1 MSRWMFVSA
10 GLMVVGSIGTY
21 FGTTA
26 LQGQTSAPVVYPK
39 EMSSYREVV
48 KRALPAV
55 VSLEAKAAPFVHKA
69 PKADGPQRKPRF
81 ENPGMPDDLFRRFME
96 GMEQGEM
103 MEMPPQRSAGSG
115 FIIDPKGVIVTNF
128 HVVEGAASVEIT
140 LTDGRKYVSKQIV
153 PDRKNDLAIIRFDPK
168 GTVPFMEFGDSDAM
182 EIGDRVLAMGAPFGM
197 AGSVSQGIISAKG
210 RSGLSTN
217 RGTYEDYLQT
227 DAAINPGNSGGPLV
241 NLEGRVIGIDTAIK
255 SRSGGFQGVGL
266 AISSNLA
273 KNVVSQLMKDGVV
286 HRGYLGIKVKPL
298 SPEVASLM
306 GLKETKGL
314 ELVQVFEGTP
324 AAKAGLK
331 EGDIISSVAGKEVS
345 DARELQHVVGTLPLN
360 KPYPV
365 QLNRDGKAQTVSVV
379 ILQQPEEYGDD
390 VRTLPVNRAPQ
401 KAETFPLTAKLG
413 FEIGDLTP
421 ETAGKFGF
429 SEDTTGAVVTKV
441 DPDGVAF
448 ERLERG
454 MVITKIGDKPVTS
467 AAQARELLQ
476 KGSLEKGILLQVLT
490 NQGARARVAL
500 KAETAD
506 K

>member
-10 GLMVVGSIGTY
+10 GLMVVGSVGTY

-26 LQGQTSAPVVYPK
+26 LQGQTSTPVVYPK

-48 KRALPAV
+48 KQALPAV
-55 VSLEAKAAPFVHKA
+55 VSLEAKAAPVVHKA
-69 PKADGPQRKPRF
+69 PKADGTQRKPRF
-81 ENPGMPDDLFRRFME
+81 ENPGMPDEMFRRFME

-153 PDRKNDLAIIRFDPK
+153 PARKNDLAIIPFDPK

-266 AISSNLA
+266 AIASNLA
-273 KNVVSQLMKDGVV
+273 KNVVSQLVKDGVV
-286 HRGYLGIKVKPL
+286 HRGYLGISVRPL

-306 GLKETKGL
+306 GLNETKGV
-314 ELVQVFEGTP
+314 ELVKVFEGSP
-324 AAKAGLK
+324 ASKGGLK
-331 EGDIISSVAGKEVS
+331 EGDIISSVAGKPVS
-345 DARELQHVVGTLPLN
+345 DARELQHVVGSLPLN
-360 KPYPV
+360 KSYPV
-365 QLNRDGKAQTVSVV
+365 QLVRDGKAQSMSVV
-379 ILQQPEEYGDD
+379 ILQQPDDFGEERTIP
-390 VRTLPVNRAPQ
+390 VRRAPQ
-401 KAETFPLTAKLG
+401 KAETYPLTEKLG
-413 FEIGDLTP
+413 FEVSDLTP
-421 ETAGKFGF
+421 ETAGQFGYA
-429 SEDTTGAVVTKV
+429 EDKTGAVVTQV
-441 DPDGVAF
+441 DPNSVAF
-448 ERLERG
+448 EKGLQKG
-454 MVITKIGDKPVTS
+454 MVITKIGEKPVTS
-467 AAQARELLQ
+467 AAHAREMLE
-476 KGSLEKGILLQVLT
+476 KGSLEKGILVQVLT
-490 NQGARARVAL
+490 KDGAKARIAL
-500 KAETAD
+500 KGETAD

>member
-10 GLMVVGSIGTY
+10 GLMVVGSVGTY

-26 LQGQTSAPVVYPK
+26 LQGQTSAPIVYPK
-39 EMSSYREVV
+39 ELSSYREVV
-48 KRALPAV
+48 KQALPAV
-55 VSLEAKAAPFVHKA
+55 VSLEAKAAPIVHKA
-69 PKADGPQRKPRF
+69 PKADGPQRRQLF
-81 ENPGMPDDLFRRFME
+81 ESPGMPGMSEDMLRRFME
-96 GMEQGEM
+96 GE

-128 HVVEGAASVEIT
+128 HVVDGAAKVEIT
-140 LTDGRKYVSKQIV
+140 LTDGRKFVSKQIV
-153 PDRKNDLAIIRFDPK
+153 ADRKNDLAIVRFDPK

-210 RSGLSTN
+210 RSGLSTSLS
-217 RGTYEDYLQT
+217 TYEDYLQT

-286 HRGYLGIKVKPL
+286 HRGYLGIQVAPL

-306 GLKETKGL
+306 GLKEAKGV

-331 EGDIISSVAGKEVS
+331 AGDIISSVAGKAVG
-345 DARELQHVVGTLPLN
+345 DAREVQHVVGSLTLN

-365 QLNRDGKAQTVSVV
+365 QLTRDGKAQTISVV
-379 ILQQPEEYGDD
+379 ILQQPEEYGDP
-390 VRTLPVNRAPQ
+390 VRTVPVNRAPQ
-401 KAETFPLTAKLG
+401 KAETYPLTDKLG
-413 FEIGDLTP
+413 FEVSDLTP
-421 ETAGKFGF
+421 ETASQLGF
-429 SEDTTGAVVTKV
+429 AEDTTGAVVTKV
-441 DPDGVAF
+441 DPNGAAY
-448 ERLERG
+448 EKLARG
-454 MVITKIGDKPVTS
+454 MIIKKIGNKAVTS
-467 AAQARELLQ
+467 AAQARELLE
-476 KGSLEKGILLQVLT
+476 KGSLEKGILVQVLT
-490 NQGARARVAL
+490 SKGALAHIAL